1 MSEKVS
7 AAWEKVGI
15 ARDIRRPT
23 AAYYIEEITDDFIEM
38 HGDRAFG
45 DDRAI
50 IGGIGSIGGHVVT
63 ILAQEKGDSVREK
76 ANRNFG
82 CAHPE
87 GYRKTL
93 RLMKQAEKFSRPV
106 VCIVDTQ
113 GAYCGVGAEER
124 GIGEAIAR
132 NLLELSRLKT
142 PVVCVLIGE
151 GGSGGALALAVS
163 DRIAMLENAV
173 YSILSPEGFASILW
187 KDASRAAEAAAHMK
201 MTAEEVRALGL
212 IDDVLAEPAGGAQ
225 EQPEWMAQQVKRY
238 VVDALEKLK
247 AKELDLLLEE
257 RYEKLRSFGNSGI
270 LG

>member
-1 MSEKVS
+1 MSENGG
-7 AAWEKVGI
+7 AWEKVGI

-23 AAYYIEEITDDFIEM
+23 AAYYIEEITDDFFEM

-50 IGGIGSIGGHVVT
+50 IGGIATIDGIAVT
-63 ILAQEKGDSVREK
+63 ILAQEKGDNVREK

-93 RLMKQAEKFSRPV
+93 RLMKQAEKFSRPL

-132 NLLELSRLKT
+132 NLLELSRLRT
-142 PVVCVLIGE
+142 PVICVLIGE

-163 DRIAMLENAV
+163 DRIAMLENSV

-187 KDASRAAEAAAHMK
+187 KDASRAAEAAEHMK
-201 MTAEEVRALGL
+201 MTAAEVKRLGL
-212 IDDVLAEPAGGAQ
+212 IDDVLAEPEGGAQ
-225 EQPEWMAQQVKRY
+225 EQPQWMAQQVKQY
-238 VVDALEKLK
+238 IVDALRELQAVGIDDLVEK
-247 AKELDLLLEE
+247 
-257 RYEKLRSFGNSGI
+257 RYEKLRRFGTDSIVG
-270 LG
+270 